1 MNSINHCTLLGH
13 MTSDPRF
20 KTLPSGKSLCEFG
33 LALNR
38 RWLDINGDS
47 HQETTFVDVTAW
59 SQLAEVITHYC
70 QKGRPIVVEGRLE
83 QERWETPAGE
93 KRSRL
98 KIVAQRITLLPAN
111 SKAAREAE
119 PLPDWAT
126 EVLSD
131 DQGH

>member
-1 MNSINHCTLLGH
+1 M
-13 MTSDPRF
+13 
-20 KTLPSGKSLCEFG
+20 
-33 LALNR
+33 
-38 RWLDINGDS
+38 
-47 HQETTFVDVTAW
+47 TAW
-59 SQLAEVITHYC
+59 SQQAEVITQYC

-98 KIVAQRITLLPAN
+98 KVVAQRVTFLPGN
-111 SKAAREAE
+111 GGAAREAE

-131 DQGH
+131 EQGH